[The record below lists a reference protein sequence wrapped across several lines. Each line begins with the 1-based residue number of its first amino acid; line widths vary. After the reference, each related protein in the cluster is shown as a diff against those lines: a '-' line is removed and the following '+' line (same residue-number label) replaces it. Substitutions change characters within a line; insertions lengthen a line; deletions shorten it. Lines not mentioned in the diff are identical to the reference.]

1 MLLATMLIIR
11 NELNRIERE
20 TGTRPEDWMDEVASN
35 AECDWTVDG
44 IPDIVSIVDEISANA
59 DHYIEFCRVNYP
71 ELKEG

>member
-1 MLLATMLIIR
+1 MFLATMFVIR
-11 NELNRIERE
+11 RELDRIEAE

-35 AECDWTVDG
+35 AEIDWTVDG
-44 IPDIVSIVDEISANA
+44 IPDIVSIADEISTNA